1 MLLFT
6 RPALGVL
13 LISVP
18 VLKNSWT
25 KLTKIFF
32 TNFICPTIAYIIC
45 YLPSV
50 QPPSHPMVFVY
61 AVISSLSL
69 KLATLTGKVSY
80 PDAYI
85 DIDSHLASF
94 QV

>member
-1 MLLFT
+1 
-6 RPALGVL
+6 
-13 LISVP
+13 
-18 VLKNSWT
+18 
-25 KLTKIFF
+25 
-32 TNFICPTIAYIIC
+32 
-45 YLPSV
+45 
-50 QPPSHPMVFVY
+50 MVFVY